1 MVRKNAHRS
10 APPALFFA
18 NAQMDGCENY
28 GPSCVCVC
36 SPDSPITFT
45 IEVPA
50 DGSSLICVDYK
61 LLLLGHSEGISQ
73 IPEAVCAPKT

>member
-1 MVRKNAHRS
+1 MFIEVPHQ
-10 APPALFFA
+10 ALFL
-18 NAQMDGCENY
+18 QM
-28 GPSCVCVC
+28 PKWMVVKTTVLLVCVR